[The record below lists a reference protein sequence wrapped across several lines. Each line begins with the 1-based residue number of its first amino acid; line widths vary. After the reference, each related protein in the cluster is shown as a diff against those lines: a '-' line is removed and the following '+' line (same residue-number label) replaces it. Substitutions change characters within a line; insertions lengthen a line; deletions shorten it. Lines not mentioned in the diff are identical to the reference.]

1 MRIGTLRLV
10 FVLCLA
16 GPALGQEAAREV
28 PAAETAASPGF
39 RDVIRLH
46 EAGLSEEFILRK
58 IGREKVVY
66 RLSTDGVIAC
76 KGAGLPE
83 SIIEAML
90 NTAPAAAVAPVAP
103 EPPAVRAAA
112 PVPAGGEPELVRPEP
127 AEVVPAPA
135 KALPPAEVPGVAE
148 ASPVP
153 AAPAVATPG
162 LAAQADRS
170 WEAMVRRAP
179 GVVLFRNP
187 WDQGMLSFRGETLV
201 WTDASDEGRSF
212 SVPAAEILEQFLVCP
227 KDADSDG
234 ACFEWGVKT
243 AGAEHRF
250 RDAGWERSG
259 STKLRELFEFM
270 QAIYPELATARYRA
284 KKK

>member
-1 MRIGTLRLV
+1 MRIATLRLV
-10 FVLCLA
+10 LVLCMA
-16 GPALGQEAAREV
+16 GSALGQEAA
-28 PAAETAASPGF
+28 PGF

-66 RLSTDGVIAC
+66 RLSTDDVIAC
-76 KGAGLPE
+76 KGAGVPE

-90 NTAPAAAVAPVAP
+90 KTAPAEREASVTL
-103 EPPAVRAAA
+103 EPPAAPVAA
-112 PVPAGGEPELVRPEP
+112 PVPAVGAPVVVRPEP
-127 AEVVPAPA
+127 VEVVPT
-135 KALPPAEVPGVAE
+135 PAEAPLPAAAPGVA
-148 ASPVP
+148 AAPPVP

-162 LAAQADRS
+162 VAAQADRS
-170 WEAMVRRAP
+170 WEGIVRRAP
-179 GVVLFRNP
+179 GVVLFRSP
-187 WDQGMLSFRGETLV
+187 WEEGVLSFREGTLR
-201 WTDASDEGRSF
+201 WADASDPARSF

-243 AGAEHRF
+243 AGGEHRF
-250 RDAGWERSG
+250 RAAGWERSG
-259 STKLRELFEFM
+259 STKPRELFEFM
-270 QAIYPELATARYRA
+270 QAIYPDLATARYRA

>member
-1 MRIGTLRLV
+1 MRIATLRLV
-10 FVLCLA
+10 LVLCMA
-16 GPALGQEAAREV
+16 GSALGQEAAREV

-66 RLSTDGVIAC
+66 RLSTDDIIAC

-90 NTAPAAAVAPVAP
+90 KTAPAAEAPVTP
-103 EPPAVRAAA
+103 EPPAAVVAV
-112 PVPAGGEPELVRPEP
+112 PVPAVGAPVVVRPEP
-127 AEVVPAPA
+127 VEVVPAPA
-135 KALPPAEVPGVAE
+135 EAPLPAAAPGVA
-148 ASPVP
+148 AAPPVP

-162 LAAQADRS
+162 VAAQADRS
-170 WEAMVRRAP
+170 WEGIVRRAP
-179 GVVLFRNP
+179 GVVLFRSP
-187 WDQGMLSFRGETLV
+187 WEEGVLSFREGTLR
-201 WTDASDEGRSF
+201 WADASDPARSF
-212 SVPAAEILEQFLVCP
+212 AVPATEILEQFLVCP

-243 AGAEHRF
+243 ASGEHRF

-259 STKLRELFEFM
+259 STKPRELFEFM
-270 QAIYPELATARYRA
+270 QAIHPDLATERYRA